1 MYTPLHIACRQHA
14 AARAPARR
22 CRASAPRC
30 RAEDAVGSA
39 GVDGAYFVAWSLGNA
54 GNGGRSPVGGRRN
67 MRAEVGED
75 GEDQRPG
82 PGGGDPLSS
91 VSSSAALDF
100 RALDGGRLGT
110 SRSPHHGWDEADQ
123 HGW

>member
-1 MYTPLHIACRQHA
+1 M
-14 AARAPARR
+14 
-22 CRASAPRC
+22 
-30 RAEDAVGSA
+30 GSA